1 MHKYLVSVL
10 ILNYNNARF
19 LDRSIKSCLNQSYK
33 KLEILVFDDKSS
45 DNSLSVLKK
54 YKKKL
59 KLFLINIKRK
69 ALQP

>member
-54 YKKKL
+54 YKKK
-59 KLFLINIKRK
+59 N
-69 ALQP
+69 